1 MNKKTIM
8 TMLVAGALS
17 VSALSTAAVFAEN
30 ANVNGNNAA
39 VTETISSKPTANLL
53 TSTWTGKNDI
63 VFEVDTK
70 GQEVG
75 LNNLEVYDSNGNG
88 ITYINS
94 TIQPKIEVD
103 ESGKGKVI
111 ITSDALKNAKY
122 SYADQGLVSIDDWS
136 KIDTVAIDLYFKSGD
151 NFEYVPTWHLVADVE
166 DSETTTPA
174 AYEPEITLTTP
185 KWTGDSDIVFEVDAK
200 GGTVYHFE
208 VYVYDANDAGYPI
221 FVQSKVEVNQEGK
234 GKITF
239 TKDALKNAKIW
250 ADGDD
255 EPQIAIDWTK
265 YSEIEFAFDF
275 ELNGQH
281 KYRSMFVE
289 TSVKAPEVTVTP
301 TTPAK
306 PSTPAKPTENKGTTT
321 ITPNA
326 SVAKDDKKTNTTTTT
341 KKEAPKTGDTMNVA
355 LYASL
360 LLVSAL
366 AAVVLTTKKRI
377 TE

>member
-17 VSALSTAAVFAEN
+17 VSALSTTAVFAEN

-200 GGTVYHFE
+200 GGTVYDGE

-221 FVQSKVEVNQEGK
+221 FVQSKIEVNQEGK

-239 TKDALKNAKIW
+239 TKDALKNAKMW
-250 ADGDD
+250 YEGDE
-255 EPQIAIDWTK
+255 EPSIAVYTECKRID
-265 YSEIEFAFDF
+265 
-275 ELNGQH
+275 
-281 KYRSMFVE
+281 VE
-289 TSVKAPEVTVTP
+289 SSVKAPEVTVTP

-326 SVAKDDKKTNTTTTT
+326 PAAKDDKKTNTTTTT

>member
-1 MNKKTIM
+1 MNKKLM
-8 TMLVAGALS
+8 TMLVACALS
-17 VSALSTAAVFAEN
+17 VSALSTTAVFAVDAVGTEE
-30 ANVNGNNAA
+30 GTPA
-39 VTETISSKPTANLL
+39 VTETTN
-53 TSTWTGKNDI
+53 TN
-63 VFEVDTK
+63 
-70 GQEVG
+70 
-75 LNNLEVYDSNGNG
+75 
-88 ITYINS
+88 
-94 TIQPKIEVD
+94 
-103 ESGKGKVI
+103 
-111 ITSDALKNAKY
+111 
-122 SYADQGLVSIDDWS
+122 
-136 KIDTVAIDLYFKSGD
+136 
-151 NFEYVPTWHLVADVE
+151 
-166 DSETTTPA
+166 TTTPA
-174 AYEPEITLTTP
+174 PETTPVAYEPEITVNTS

-221 FVQSKVEVNQEGK
+221 FVQSKIEVNQEGK

-239 TKDALKNAKIW
+239 TKDALKNAKMW
-250 ADGDD
+250 YEGDE
-255 EPQIAIDWTK
+255 EPSIAVDWTK
-265 YSEIEFAFDF
+265 YSKIEFGFGF
-275 ELNGQH
+275 KLYGQNEGEVYTEW
-281 KYRSMFVE
+281 KRIDVE
-289 TSVKAPEVTVTP
+289 SSVKAPEVTVTP

-326 SVAKDDKKTNTTTTT
+326 SVAKDDKKTNATTST

>member
-1 MNKKTIM
+1 MNKKLM
-8 TMLVAGALS
+8 TMLVACALS
-17 VSALSTAAVFAEN
+17 VTTLSTTAVFAVDAVGTEE
-30 ANVNGNNAA
+30 GTPA
-39 VTETISSKPTANLL
+39 VTETTN
-53 TSTWTGKNDI
+53 TN
-63 VFEVDTK
+63 
-70 GQEVG
+70 
-75 LNNLEVYDSNGNG
+75 
-88 ITYINS
+88 
-94 TIQPKIEVD
+94 
-103 ESGKGKVI
+103 
-111 ITSDALKNAKY
+111 
-122 SYADQGLVSIDDWS
+122 
-136 KIDTVAIDLYFKSGD
+136 
-151 NFEYVPTWHLVADVE
+151 
-166 DSETTTPA
+166 TTTPA
-174 AYEPEITLTTP
+174 PETYEPEITVNTS

-275 ELNGQH
+275 VLNGQH

-360 LLVSAL
+360 LVVSAL
-366 AAVVLTTKKRI
+366 FAVVLTTKKRI